1 MEAISLNTRQTKKP
15 WLDCDLS
22 TVDGFME
29 FMQKRSEAR
38 IETCRRKNNDY
49 AAPDAHND
57 DPMKVFRNFTTVEE
71 LGACTTEQGFFTRMT
86 DKYMRII
93 NLMSP
98 GHKQM
103 VSDEAIDDTIM
114 DLQNYLDLLAGYL
127 QHKNHLE
134 APTYAEA
141 QLELGRNSK
150 IDPKLLAKNLCALI
164 DDGWTPDASQTK
176 DIGRLVSRLLEKMHE
191 QDHIP
196 SPSNIRSIIR

>member
-1 MEAISLNTRQTKKP
+1 MSSNKP
-15 WLDCDLS
+15 WSNCDLS
-22 TVDGFME
+22 TVDGFIA

-38 IETCRRKNNDY
+38 IDTCRRKNNDY

-93 NLMSP
+93 NLLSP

-127 QHKNHLE
+127 QHKHYLE
-134 APTYAEA
+134 APIYVEPESTACTFPPRVVVRAMLDKVESGWVPGAE
-141 QLELGRNSK
+141 ELKHFLGGICRS
-150 IDPKLLAKNLCALI
+150 L
-164 DDGWTPDASQTK
+164 DGGD
-176 DIGRLVSRLLEKMHE
+176 E
-191 QDHIP
+191 
-196 SPSNIRSIIR
+196 